1 MSCKNFETVITEIA
15 RGQMLEAGLR
25 ADTLSHIEGCKNCAA
40 RFRDEQTLT
49 AGLRNIASV
58 ATKTEAPAKLEAAL
72 VSAFH
77 QRNKTSDNPV
87 VAPATRTI
95 SRARAMGIAAAA
107 ALLVVSVFAVSR
119 LLFIDS
125 PEAVRGGGGERV
137 EKSSP
142 ASSPTVAAKGLEQT
156 PGETPTLPSMPD
168 DEQKNTAIQASPRL
182 VERQRGL
189 IRNVGLNSR
198 PVHSPN
204 NYENVANAREEVTTE
219 FLPLTYGGLSQV
231 DDGQVVR
238 IEVPRSALQSFGL
251 PVNIERAGERVKA
264 DVLLGHDGV
273 ARAIRFVR

>member
-49 AGLRNIASV
+49 AGLRNVASV
-58 ATKTEAPAKLEAAL
+58 ATKTEAPARLEAVL

-77 QRNKTSDNPV
+77 QRNKTSNSPV

-95 SRARAMGIAAAA
+95 SRARAVGIAAAA

-125 PEAVRGGGGERV
+125 PEAVRGGGEHVER
-137 EKSSP
+137 SSP

-156 PGETPTLPSMPD
+156 PDETPTLPSMPD
-168 DEQKNTAIQASPRL
+168 NEQKNTAIQAPPRL
-182 VERQRGL
+182 LERQRNL
-189 IRNVGLNSR
+189 MRNVGLNSR
-198 PVHSPN
+198 SIHSPN

-231 DDGQVVR
+231 DEGQVVR

>member
-15 RGQMLEAGLR
+15 RAQMLEAGSR
-25 ADTLSHIEGCKNCAA
+25 RETLAHIEECKQCAA

-49 AGLRNIASV
+49 AGLRNVASV
-58 ATKTEAPAKLEAAL
+58 AAKTEAPATLEATL
-72 VSAFH
+72 VSVFH
-77 QRNKTSDNPV
+77 RRSKTSYSPV
-87 VAPATRTI
+87 VAPVTRTL
-95 SRARAMGIAAAA
+95 SRWATIGIAAAA

-125 PEAVRGGGGERV
+125 AESARSGVRTEH
-137 EKSSP
+137 SSP
-142 ASSPTVAAKGLEQT
+142 TSSPTVTAKELEQS
-156 PGETPTLPSMPD
+156 PVESVTLPSASD
-168 DEQKNTAIQASPRL
+168 DEQKNVAIQAPSRL
-182 VERQRGL
+182 LERPRGL
-189 IRNVGLNSR
+189 MRNAGLNSR
-198 PVHSPN
+198 PIHSPN

-231 DDGQVVR
+231 DDGQIVR